1 MRDYSDGFSEFPMK
15 ASIIIPTL
23 NEEKGIE
30 KTINDIELLNEN
42 YEILV
47 VDGLSTDNTRENA
60 LSQGLYQNKE
70 FGLLTFRNNVKLIL
84 ENRKGK
90 GIAMKTGVENAAC
103 DILVFIDG
111 DGTYDVTN
119 LPIIINKLDEYDVC
133 VGSHNLRKDGANS
146 DIVMWTDHVFFP
158 FILNGI
164 FKRFNTSEPLTGFR
178 VMKKETWHRLQLDA
192 TDFSIELEMELK
204 MSINK
209 MKILEFPIPCI
220 PRIGGKSK
228 FKTSFKTLYSMA
240 KFAHNH
246 RKEFKDSRVDT
257 YNI

>member
-1 MRDYSDGFSEFPMK
+1 MK

-30 KTINDIELLNEN
+30 KTINDIKLLNEN
-42 YEILV
+42 YEIIV
-47 VDGLSTDNTRENA
+47 VDGLSTDNTRENV
-60 LSQGLYQNKE
+60 LSQGLYPNE
-70 FGLLTFRNNVKLIL
+70 EIGSSRNNVKLIL
-84 ENRKGK
+84 EKRKGK
-90 GIAMKTGVENAAC
+90 GIAMKTGVENATY

-119 LPIIINKLDEYDVC
+119 LPIIINELNEYDVC
-133 VGSHNLRKDGANS
+133 LGSHNLKKDGVYS

-158 FILNGI
+158 FILKGI
-164 FKRFNTSEPLTGFR
+164 SKRFNTSEPLTGFR

-240 KFAHNH
+240 KFAHDH
-246 RKEFKDSRVDT
+246 RTEFKNTRVDI
-257 YNI
+257 YNSE

>member
-1 MRDYSDGFSEFPMK
+1 MK

-30 KTINDIELLNEN
+30 KTINDIKSLNEN
-42 YEILV
+42 YEIIV
-47 VDGLSTDNTRENA
+47 VDGLSTDNTREIVLSHG
-60 LSQGLYQNKE
+60 LSQNQE
-70 FGLLTFRNNVKLIL
+70 FGLLSVGNNVKIIL
-84 ENRKGK
+84 EKRKGK
-90 GIAMKTGVENAAC
+90 GIAMKTGVENATC
-103 DILVFIDG
+103 EILVFIDG

-133 VGSHNLRKDGANS
+133 LGSHNLKKDGAYT

-158 FILNGI
+158 FILNGVS
-164 FKRFNTSEPLTGFR
+164 KRFNTSEPLTGFR
-178 VMKKETWHRLQLDA
+178 IMKKETWHRLQLDA
-192 TDFSIELEMELK
+192 TDFGIELEMELK

-240 KFAHNH
+240 KFVHNH
-246 RKEFKDSRVDT
+246 REDFKNTRVEI

>member
-1 MRDYSDGFSEFPMK
+1 MSV
-15 ASIIIPTL
+15 SIVIPTL
-23 NEEKGIE
+23 NEEKGIV
-30 KTINDIELLNEN
+30 KTINEIKSLNGN

-47 VDGLSTDNTRENA
+47 VDGLSKDNTRENV
-60 LSQGLYQNKE
+60 LSKTLYDHEDGKYS
-70 FGLLTFRNNVKLIL
+70 THSFRNNVKLIL
-84 ENRKGK
+84 EKRKGK
-90 GIAMKTGVENAAC
+90 GIAMKTGVENATC

-111 DGTYDVTN
+111 DGTYEVTN

-133 VGSHNLRKDGANS
+133 VGSHNLKKDGAYS

-158 FILNGI
+158 FILKGI
-164 FKRFNTSEPLTGFR
+164 SNRFNTSEPLTGFR

-209 MKILEFPIPCI
+209 MRVLEFPIPCI

-228 FKTSFKTLYSMA
+228 FKTSFKTLYYMA
-240 KFAHNH
+240 KFVHIH
-246 RKEFKDSRVDT
+246 RKDFKNTRVDI

>member
-1 MRDYSDGFSEFPMK
+1 MK

-30 KTINDIELLNEN
+30 KTINDIKLLNEN
-42 YEILV
+42 YEIIV
-47 VDGLSTDNTRENA
+47 VDGLSTDKTREKA
-60 LSQGLYQNKE
+60 LSQGLHQNKE
-70 FGLLTFRNNVKLIL
+70 FNLLSSRNNVKLVL
-84 ENRKGK
+84 EKRKGK
-90 GIAMKTGVENAAC
+90 GIAMKNGVENASC
-103 DILVFIDG
+103 DIIVFIDG

-133 VGSHNLRKDGANS
+133 VGSHNLKKDGAYS

-158 FILNGI
+158 FILKGI
-164 FKRFNTSEPLTGFR
+164 SKRFNTSEPLTGFR
-178 VMKKETWHRLQLDA
+178 VMKKETWNRLQLDA
-192 TDFSIELEMELK
+192 TDFSIELEIELK

-228 FKTSFKTLYSMA
+228 FKTSFKTLYSMF
-240 KFAHNH
+240 KFVHNH
-246 RKEFKDSRVDT
+246 RKEFKNTTVDIC
-257 YNI
+257 NI